1 MLPKTEFR
9 KLLRGADKTAQR
21 KFFMDDSGIVLQ
33 VCGARH
39 NAGEFGKVAGAPHA
53 LNSGALAQER
63 GNRDEVNGFS
73 AAKQVLH
80 GAVNVGMPVHIKGLW
95 RNEVHNLVH
104 PLRTQHQRAQKRA
117 LCVRILRGYA
127 GTRAEAPYLLKSS
140 WCHG

>member
-9 KLLRGADKTAQR
+9 KLLRGADETAQR
-21 KFFMDDSGIVLQ
+21 EFFMD
-33 VCGARH
+33 
-39 NAGEFGKVAGAPHA
+39 
-53 LNSGALAQER
+53 NSGTLAQER

-80 GAVNVGMPVHIKGLW
+80 GAVNVGMPVHIKGLG